1 MSLRVPH
8 DCTLM
13 KAVQRVESQMGLCL
27 AQKFHQHLKRHTQLQ
42 DLVMVVTLFLLCVL
56 LHIVVLSPMWG
67 LLLFW
72 LCVFAFFFRQHLR
85 GCLFGNLDEE
95 HTSPTTIV
103 LGKGKHQIEGDYL
116 DIHVFMNIVGQPG
129 VPKEE
134 IIVVGGI
141 RCDSVCRGNVHLQ
154 NMTLRSAKKSGVW
167 GQSSFT
173 MTDVIV
179 ERCCESGVVA
189 WGTAGACTN
198 VNVRQCGKS
207 GVLAGKGGSMT
218 LIGASTKVHQNCT
231 TRNYPGYVYPRPC
244 GLALV
249 GSSTIHLVS
258 PLTKETVSINNT
270 LGHNWGARKGGN
282 IDQIKT
288 VARRPYADKMT
299 KNND

>member
-42 DLVMVVTLFLLCVL
+42 DLVVVVTLFLLCVL
-56 LHIVVLSPMWG
+56 LHIVVLSPKWG
-67 LLLFW
+67 LLFFS
-72 LCVFAFFFRQHLR
+72 LCVFAFFFRQ
-85 GCLFGNLDEE
+85 CLFGNLDEE
-95 HTSPTTIV
+95 YASPTTIV
-103 LGKGKHQIEGDYL
+103 LGKGKHQIDGDYL
-116 DIHVFMNIVGQPG
+116 DIQVFMNIVGQPD

-134 IIVVGGI
+134 IVVVGGI
-141 RCDSVCRGNVHLQ
+141 RCDSVCHGNVHLQ
-154 NMTLRSAKKSGVW
+154 NMTLRSAKKTGVW

-173 MTDVIV
+173 MKDVIV

-189 WGTAGACTN
+189 WGAAGACTN

-218 LIGASTKVHQNCT
+218 LIGAKTKVHENCT
-231 TRNYPGYVYPRPC
+231 TRNYSVYRRHC
-244 GLALV
+244 GLTLV
-249 GSSTIHLVS
+249 GLSTIHLVS
-258 PLTKETVSINNT
+258 PLTREIVSINNT

-288 VARRPYADKMT
+288 VAHRAHEQEKT
-299 KNND
+299 NDND